1 MVRPSKS
8 FLFDMLERQLR
19 NTAGDIGVD
28 AGAADL
34 KNRKMF
40 KTQKYFGLD
49 IDLDGLRKGVQ
60 KHSDGATFGILAD
73 LTKLDALPDNSVDV
87 VVTTNTLHHVPYPQ
101 RNAALKHLC
110 RLTAPQGRFLCELS
124 LDQYFKEALK
134 IMQSYFKNVQIVY
147 YKNPVSRAYEWI
159 FEKDGYLGSHPIA
172 GRRTFRL
179 FAWLLS
185 RLEYLTCHF
194 PSMNKHAFIIC
205 SDKYSGVKQA
215 FDVSRL
221 ALIHENIYDL
231 IQKN

>member
-1 MVRPSKS
+1 MNFMVRPSKS

-87 VVTTNTLHHVPYPQ
+87 VVTTNPQ
-101 RNAALKHLC
+101 HCNPATHPVLSNQLK
-110 RLTAPQGRFLCELS
+110 
-124 LDQYFKEALK
+124 
-134 IMQSYFKNVQIVY
+134 
-147 YKNPVSRAYEWI
+147 
-159 FEKDGYLGSHPIA
+159 
-172 GRRTFRL
+172 FR
-179 FAWLLS
+179 
-185 RLEYLTCHF
+185 
-194 PSMNKHAFIIC
+194 M
-205 SDKYSGVKQA
+205 
-215 FDVSRL
+215 
-221 ALIHENIYDL
+221 
-231 IQKN
+231 